1 MMPTLAFVRWR
12 RPGGRP
18 YRLWLPLFLLWLI
31 LLPLLLVLL
40 PIVVLILSFAGARPL
55 RTLSA
60 LWNLVVAL
68 RGTRIDMDSANGAF
82 EIQIF

>member
-1 MMPTLAFVRWR
+1 MIPTLALVRWR

-40 PIVVLILSFAGARPL
+40 PIVVLILALAGAKPL
-55 RTLSA
+55 RMLFA
-60 LWNLVVAL
+60 LCGFIAAL
-68 RGTRIDMDSANGAF
+68 RGTQVDIDSANGAF
-82 EIQIF
+82 AIQIF